1 VSSLLEVIL
10 LVAFAFCMGMM
21 SSSLPSS
28 AERTR
33 RWMANRR
40 QRRQVL
46 LERSPGDL
54 YGEHGEIVLVDGQTC
69 RYGTV
74 LAPRRTLQRRQSL
87 SAPLLRR
94 RRSADREHAEGVVS
108 MKEQSMKIVG
118 TDNQDR
124 ETVSE
129 FVWLDGLPNSHKVLP
144 TLKKV
149 CARLNQDLGDGE
161 GTYFVLRA
169 DAYQPGKSDPR

>member
-74 LAPRRTLQRRQSL
+74 LVREEQAKLAEVHGWRRVGL
-87 SAPLLRR
+87 SSGGRVYLRR
-94 RRSADREHAEGVVS
+94 YSDDGDPLTES
-108 MKEQSMKIVG
+108 ML
-118 TDNQDR
+118 
-124 ETVSE
+124 SE
-129 FVWLDGLPNSHKVLP
+129 
-144 TLKKV
+144 
-149 CARLNQDLGDGE
+149 
-161 GTYFVLRA
+161 
-169 DAYQPGKSDPR
+169 